1 MIDPA
6 EIYAPCIYMNRLHVV
21 LGQAVAQLVEV
32 CLRHCA
38 TRGEVPGSM
47 SVRVFGNFKVTFLLS
62 KFRSYTVHIASN
74 KNEY

>member
-1 MIDPA
+1 
-6 EIYAPCIYMNRLHVV
+6 
-21 LGQAVAQLVEV
+21 
-32 CLRHCA
+32 
-38 TRGEVPGSM
+38 M